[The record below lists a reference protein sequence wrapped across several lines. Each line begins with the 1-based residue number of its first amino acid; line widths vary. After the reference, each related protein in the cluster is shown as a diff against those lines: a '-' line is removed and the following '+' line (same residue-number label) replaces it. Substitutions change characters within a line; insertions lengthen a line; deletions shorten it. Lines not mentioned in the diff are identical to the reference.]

1 MATNIAKRIQMLD
14 VDRILYF
21 YKLEIP
27 NVNTPLL
34 FHCNGPVETIDAN
47 NVVQY
52 GLTMN
57 WLGQEYTF
65 VGIKTDG
72 MQLSGDG
79 SVNSPTMT
87 VSNRI
92 GEQDAAL
99 GVLCRMYNNLV
110 DAKLTIYM
118 TTVEAYEAN
127 TQQYMTQ
134 LWWVT
139 QKTLETADYIEFA
152 LDMPANHKKQTI
164 PTRIIDDICTWAKR
178 GQYRGEDCGYT
189 GTKYFDAKGNPVA
202 SLALDDCGGLCSDC
216 TLRFGKGTPLPFG
229 GFLINYMRN

>member
-1 MATNIAKRIQMLD
+1 MATNLAKRVQMLD

-34 FHCNGPVETIDAN
+34 FHSNGPVETVDEN

-52 GLTMN
+52 SDQMV
-57 WLGQEYTF
+57 WLGQSYTL

-72 MQLSGDG
+72 MELSGDG

-87 VSNRI
+87 VSNKI
-92 GEQDAAL
+92 AGQDGAL
-99 GVLCRMYNNLV
+99 AVLCRAYNNLV

-118 TTVEAYEAN
+118 TTLEAYEAG

-139 QKTLETADYIEFA
+139 QKSLETADYIEFA
-152 LDMPANHKKQTI
+152 LDMPANHKGKGI

-189 GTKYFDAKGNPVA
+189 GTKYFDTKGNPVA

-216 TLRFGKGTPLPFG
+216 ILRFGEGSVLPFG
-229 GFLINYMRN
+229 GFLINFMRN